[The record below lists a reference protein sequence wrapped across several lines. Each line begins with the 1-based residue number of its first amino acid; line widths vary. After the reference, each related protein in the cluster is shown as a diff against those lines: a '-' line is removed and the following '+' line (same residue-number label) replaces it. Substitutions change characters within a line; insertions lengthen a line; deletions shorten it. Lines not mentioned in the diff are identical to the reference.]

1 MMAKILDRSQ
11 FSLFVTILS
20 RLNYFIQ
27 VRNTINCD
35 LKLYPW
41 HPGRQH
47 MFISKGNFCPLQR
60 GGLRHFM
67 ERRKVLRRQVAATM
81 LGSLWPIWPFTDV
94 IPQTGSCVSSCKYFV
109 AFCSSIAHF
118 HFPLSQQ
125 GHKLVPKYCRKS
137 EDIFKLLGREEPPI
151 KTKTRDTLRHAASN
165 GTPRQPHL
173 LEPQS
178 SVFCWAA
185 SCLHPS
191 CRSLG
196 RRQREIDIT
205 WGLKTT

>member
-1 MMAKILDRSQ
+1 MMAKILNRSQ

-137 EDIFKLLGREEPPI
+137 EDIFKLLGREEPRWRP
-151 KTKTRDTLRHAASN
+151 KPGTLWDTLLLM
-165 GTPRQPHL
+165 GHL
-173 LEPQS
+173 GSLI
-178 SVFCWAA
+178 CW
-185 SCLHPS
+185 S
-191 CRSLG
+191 RSLQSFTG
-196 RRQREIDIT
+196 RQAVFIRAAVL
-205 WGLKTT
+205 WGGDMIR